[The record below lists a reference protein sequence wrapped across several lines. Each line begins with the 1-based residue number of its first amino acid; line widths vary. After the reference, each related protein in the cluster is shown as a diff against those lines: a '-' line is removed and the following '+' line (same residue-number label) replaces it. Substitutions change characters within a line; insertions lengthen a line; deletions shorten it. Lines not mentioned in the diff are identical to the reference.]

1 MMSGIGRGKVTHS
14 KLSHLGA
21 ILAGLV
27 LVASSPQAALA
38 QAPAPP
44 LFTQMDPP
52 PPLPGE
58 TRLWPGEAAIGTG
71 EAWSGG
77 GVTIVRNV
85 TVPTLTP
92 FLPEPE
98 KATGAGVIIA
108 PGGAFFLLAIDHE
121 GWALARWLQSQ
132 GIAAFVLKYRIR
144 ATPSTPEGFA
154 AEMPRLAAPPPG
166 ASANGPLPS
175 FMRDALNVATDD
187 AQQAMRMVAARAD
200 EWNVDPKRVGFLGF
214 SAGAM
219 TSLSLAARD
228 DPETRPAFVA
238 PIYGRVN
245 TPDYEVPASPPPMFA
260 AMAADDELFGKTD
273 FGLIP
278 AWQAE
283 GGEVEFHLYDR
294 GAHGFGF
301 PGRADTTTVN
311 WGEAFVAWMK
321 ARGLLGSSK
330 T

>member
-1 MMSGIGRGKVTHS
+1 MTHS
-14 KLSHLGA
+14 KHLRRGA
-21 ILAGLV
+21 VLAGLLLA
-27 LVASSPQAALA
+27 LVSGSQAALA
-38 QAPAPP
+38 QAPTAPV
-44 LFTQMDPP
+44 FTQMDPP

-92 FLPEPE
+92 FLPEPD

-144 ATPSTPEGFA
+144 PTPASPEAFA
-154 AEMPRLAAPPPG
+154 AEMPRLTPPPSPPGQAAGG
-166 ASANGPLPS
+166 ALPPV
-175 FMRDALNVATDD
+175 MRDAVTMATDD
-187 AQQAMRMVAARAD
+187 AQQAMRMVKARAA
-200 EWNVDPKRVGFLGF
+200 EWNVDPDRVGFLGF

-219 TSLSLAARD
+219 TSLSLAVRN

-245 TPDYEVPASPPPMFA
+245 TPDYEVPDAPPPMFA
-260 AMAADDELFGKTD
+260 AMAADDELFGTTD

-278 AWQAE
+278 AWQAQ
-283 GGEVEFHLYDR
+283 GGDVEFHLYDK

-301 PGRADTTTVN
+301 PGRPGTTTLH
-311 WGEAFVAWMK
+311 WGEAFVGWMK
-321 ARGLLGSSK
+321 ARGLLEDAK
-330 T
+330 P